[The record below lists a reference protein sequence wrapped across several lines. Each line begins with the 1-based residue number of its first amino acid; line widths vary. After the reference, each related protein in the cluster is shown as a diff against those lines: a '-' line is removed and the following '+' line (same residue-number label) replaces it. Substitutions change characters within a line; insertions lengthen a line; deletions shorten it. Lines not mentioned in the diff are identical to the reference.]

1 MTKPRNGPGKT
12 ENDVSAEHCRFITEN
27 VAALTSSVVL
37 ATLGEDC
44 FAAK

>member
-1 MTKPRNGPGKT
+1 MK
-12 ENDVSAEHCRFITEN
+12 HCRLITEF
-27 VAALTSSVVL
+27 VPPLTSPVVL

>member
-1 MTKPRNGPGKT
+1 MQANGGS
-12 ENDVSAEHCRFITEN
+12 DEHCRFITEL
-27 VAALTSSVVL
+27 VAALTSAVVL